1 MKFKKPEDL
10 SALNEKALEKAL
22 NDALEEYG
30 DLVKIED
37 TKVTDEQLDDMEA
50 LKEAITD
57 IRAEQKNRA
66 EAEATRAE
74 RIAKAKEAPVD
85 EDGDDDED
93 EESDEDDAEDD
104 EDGDEDEDDE
114 EESED
119 EDADAENKEPVLAS
133 AKRRKVTRSAG
144 RRSRKPAAD
153 AEDEEKAAIQITAQA
168 DVQGFASGQE
178 LDMDGLTQA
187 YLSRLKGFPGKSSRV
202 KQVLKHGLA
211 TMTKPGYADYAQ
223 YGIDVRDSQEVTFA
237 RLTEASRA
245 KRPTAEALVAA
256 GGWCAPSENF
266 YDLCQWE
273 TATGALDLPEI
284 TVRRGGINF
293 TKGPD
298 FSDIYSDTGFLWTE
312 ADAIDPETDPKH
324 FLTVDCPDWTEVRL
338 DAIGYGVKAPIL
350 TGSPAGFPELI
361 RRYLEGALVAHF
373 HKVNAYVINKVLG
386 FLGGAVNFAELGSGT
401 GDLLYAVELAAQ
413 RLRYKYRLGEN
424 ATLEAMF
431 PMWAMSAVRAD
442 LAYRT
447 GVDSF
452 LAITDAQVR
461 SWFTLRGIRPQFVYD
476 WAGQDLLGDETAF
489 PAAIRFGIWPAGTF
503 VKGTNNVINLDA
515 IYDSTEIETNTYTAA
530 FFEEAILVANT
541 CGDGDLWEVGF
552 DYHGRTGAAQVGGTS
567 NS

>member
-10 SALNEKALEKAL
+10 AALNEKALEKAL
-22 NDALEEYG
+22 NDALDEYSE
-30 DLVKIED
+30 LVKIDD
-37 TKVTDEQLDDMEA
+37 TKITDEQLADMEA
-50 LKEAITD
+50 LKDSITE
-57 IRAEQKNRA
+57 IKAEKVNRTNA
-66 EAEATRAE
+66 EAERAE
-74 RIAKAKEAPVD
+74 RIAKAKEPIA

-93 EESDEDDAEDD
+93 KSDDDAED
-104 EDGDEDEDDE
+104 GDDE
-114 EESED
+114 EAEEEGDDDDSEEEED
-119 EDADAENKEPVLAS
+119 EEPAESKKEPVLAS
-133 AKRRKVTRSAG
+133 GKRKVTRSAS
-144 RRSRKPAAD
+144 RRARKPAAD
-153 AEDEEKAAIQITAQA
+153 ADEEPEKPKVSLVAKA
-168 DVQGFASGQE
+168 DVSGFASGQA

-187 YLSRLKGFPGKSSRV
+187 YMARLKGFPGKSSRT
-202 KQVLKHGLA
+202 KQVLKHGFA
-211 TMTKPGYADYAQ
+211 TMTKPGYEQFAQ
-223 YGIDVRDSQEVTFA
+223 FDIDVRDSQEVA
-237 RLTEASRA
+237 WSNLMKASRQENA
-245 KRPTAEALVAA
+245 VGGSLTAA

-298 FSDIYSDTGFLWTE
+298 FSDIYANTGFTQTE
-312 ADAIDPETDPKH
+312 ADAIAGEVKD
-324 FLTVDCPDWTEVRL
+324 FLEVECPDWTEVRL

-361 RRYLEGALVAHF
+361 RRYLEGALVAHY
-373 HKVNAYVINKVLG
+373 HRVNAYVINKVLG
-386 FLGGAVNFAELGSGT
+386 FLGAEVNFAEAGSGT
-401 GDLLYAVELAAQ
+401 GDLLHAIEIAAM

-431 PMWAMSAVRAD
+431 PMWALAAIRTD

-452 LAITDAQVR
+452 LGVTDAQVR

-476 WAGQDLLGDETAF
+476 WAGQDLLGTEEAF
-489 PAAIRFGIWPAGTF
+489 PVVLQFGIWPAGAF
-503 VKGTNNVINLDA
+503 VKGTNNVIELDA

-541 CGDGDLWEVGF
+541 CGDGDLWQVNMNYF
-552 DYHGRTGAAQVGGTS
+552 GRTGAAQVGGIEAS
-567 NS
+567 